1 MFKTDIHITYNRYP
15 NFIRKKYL
23 KSYKI
28 FRLITKYVYNN
39 DENSPFCED
48 GHLEFESQYSILPQV
63 VISEIKSRLTWN
75 SPKLYQ

>member
-1 MFKTDIHITYNRYP
+1 MFKTDTYYIQQIP
-15 NFIRKKYL
+15 KFYWKKKYL